1 MRLLEKVYQVN
12 NSGLGDVRIF
22 SDRIFCY
29 KRYHVDWGNGKE
41 TMYSSIWYKL
51 PEVEKIV
58 EQKIF
63 GVVK

>member
-29 KRYHVDWGNGKE
+29 KRYHVDWEMEMKQC
-41 TMYSSIWYKL
+41 IQ
-51 PEVEKIV
+51 V
-58 EQKIF
+58 F
-63 GVVK
+63 GINYPK